1 LTYDSIDP
9 EEIERARN
17 AYFDR
22 NEMLDRLRVAPD
34 RFIVLAVGQF
44 VDRKGRW
51 TFLEAAKKVAA
62 QDNSIDFIWLTPSN
76 PSEEDRSRILS
87 YGLGDRFRLV
97 SSTAI
102 ENSRNA
108 VLQFYRLGD
117 VFALPSFVEGLPI
130 SLLEAMAMG
139 LPAISTNINGIPEA
153 IRHEETGLLIE
164 PGGPNALADAIF
176 RLKAEPDL
184 MRRLANA
191 GRDHVLTSFDER
203 EAARTA
209 VAEYKR
215 AFDPQK

>member
-1 LTYDSIDP
+1 MQSGSSSIKRP
-9 EEIERARN
+9 
-17 AYFDR
+17 
-22 NEMLDRLRVAPD
+22 LD
-34 RFIVLAVGQF
+34 
-44 VDRKGRW
+44 
-51 TFLEAAKKVAA
+51 FLEAAKKVAA

-76 PSEEDRSRILS
+76 PSEEDRSRIVS

-164 PGGPNALADAIF
+164 PGDTDALADTIL
-176 RLKAEPDL
+176 RLKAEPEL
-184 MRRLANA
+184 RHQLGTA
-191 GRDHVLTSFDER
+191 GREHVLRSFNEP
-203 EAARTA
+203 EARRTA
-209 VAEYKR
+209 VSEYK
-215 AFDPQK
+215 AHLDPQK